1 MASGIAT
8 ATGGP
13 AVGSSISDL
22 HPDIIQTHILTRLD
36 GLNLASIAS
45 TSSQLHALS
54 AQERLWRDICTSTW
68 PSLRHPRVR
77 HVISTFPSGYRSFF
91 SDSFPVSDHQLPQK
105 QKLRPET
112 ITTELISAVDIY
124 YGDNV
129 IYSTV
134 GETRTGTS
142 SFLGSVFR
150 VALVDMKESAPTRI
164 LNDEWTI
171 ELGGSYL
178 AVAGEG
184 GEELVDGEV
193 QLRYSTI
200 KRRQKSC
207 GSEELVELG
216 VVVTCGWKEGG
227 EVQVREVSM
236 QAEDMEGR
244 SLNGR
249 ESLEILEAAM
259 EGGRKKEGKKKE
271 GKVRYREFLERKRE
285 KKELMRRKEGALDT
299 ACRIL
304 DMACVVIGAA
314 AFAAFWNS
322 ASFW

>member
-1 MASGIAT
+1 
-8 ATGGP
+8 
-13 AVGSSISDL
+13 
-22 HPDIIQTHILTRLD
+22 
-36 GLNLASIAS
+36 
-45 TSSQLHALS
+45 
-54 AQERLWRDICTSTW
+54 
-68 PSLRHPRVR
+68 
-77 HVISTFPSGYRSFF
+77 
-91 SDSFPVSDHQLPQK
+91 
-105 QKLRPET
+105 
-112 ITTELISAVDIY
+112 
-124 YGDNV
+124 
-129 IYSTV
+129 
-134 GETRTGTS
+134 
-142 SFLGSVFR
+142 
-150 VALVDMKESAPTRI
+150 MKESAPTRI
-164 LNDEWTI
+164 LNDEWMI
-171 ELGGSYL
+171 ELEDNLTMSWIAIDPMRKR
-178 AVAGEG
+178 AVSLSSRRPVRVEKNWST
-184 GEELVDGEV
+184 GEV